1 MLERGDIPSPYASFS
16 LIVLS
21 ACLAIISGGDL
32 GFFCPCKEIERMDPR
47 GVPPSM
53 HSGAAVPL
61 KLEVL
66 KTNEDF
72 SLFSFSCRIRRF
84 SDREAKSD
92 DHWQMTGP

>member
-21 ACLAIISGGDL
+21 ACLAIILGGDL

-47 GVPPSM
+47 GDRGLPPSM

-72 SLFSFSCRIRRF
+72 FLFSLQNPQI
-84 SDREAKSD
+84 SDRRG
-92 DHWQMTGP
+92 QVR